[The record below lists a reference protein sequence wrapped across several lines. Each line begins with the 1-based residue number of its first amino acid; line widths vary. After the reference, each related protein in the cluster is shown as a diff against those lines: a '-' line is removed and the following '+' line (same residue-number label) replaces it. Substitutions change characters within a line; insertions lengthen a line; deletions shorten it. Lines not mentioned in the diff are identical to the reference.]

1 MTLIFHFKLNLSRR
15 QPLYFKQ
22 KNFLHYLCFS
32 FIFFYS
38 LFLLTDIGAGEE
50 IFQEAEDYNRCEER
64 LLPPEIILRK
74 NASGEHM
81 ICVRALDTGYPTWL
95 EYDFVVAGGLYE
107 VRVRA
112 GGNNSRQA
120 GLLSLDGGPEVLIDD
135 EPAGALPLDASLP
148 ADAAARSQQLEES
161 FREHLVGSVE
171 LTAGRHRLR
180 ITHAGRP
187 GRSNAFGIDWIK
199 LTSVESSSAPRLSGG
214 NRPEPE
220 AAAVSVPQEP
230 VLLRVL
236 QSYRFWGPHETPCCA
251 VVLYNREG
259 PLQLKG
265 ALTIELVALQKNARR
280 LLRQEAVDLSR
291 GEANF
296 WRLELTSKHFPA
308 LRLGPGTYQ
317 IEATFTGAQMP
328 SLRHTT
334 EFICAELDTPGWAKR
349 AATCWTSFG
358 IGNDLT
364 AALRRVQQLVEQ
376 GITCTVNANVEDWLG
391 EEAISYPFRGDDEH
405 WQAYL
410 EGIQNLGICH
420 LMYHTMITVSE
431 HFYYEHRDFWGGR
444 KPFYHCSWLSIYPD
458 SPQWNRYQAADFAYA
473 LRQYPLDGFFLDN
486 ACASGMPEGR
496 TEAGEAA
503 IARHQ
508 HGLRAAIKSANPI
521 GILYPNYNTLS
532 LEGLRIVSSAWD
544 AHMLEGYH
552 PTPHKK
558 QSQLAWTVQHFV
570 TVASRVRRHTGKPF
584 WPLLYTPAQ
593 YTGLGIAACAAAQ
606 ANPVGLVNG
615 PYLRFW
621 QRLREYIYADDVFP
635 MPEGVV
641 SFASHSPDLAATAL
655 VKLYPNGTRDWIVQI
670 VNGAEREEKPQEQDI
685 VLELNLP
692 SSELQRPAWLLRPE
706 MDRAEPLRLAKP
718 LKLRAGVWTV
728 IIIAEELLPSVSL
741 QPACLRPVAGE
752 TLPVSIQLHSWTES
766 PLAVSGQLLSLD
778 GLLSSGPPQQLV
790 GNKTTLKLCAQP
802 SLPAG
807 NRELL
812 LRLRLENTGRE
823 IQMPVIARVKPR
835 LAISLHPN
843 HFSVFPDGRPSQGQA
858 ILRLINHSRQLLRGS
873 IWLQAPTGWKITAK
887 TKEYNVA
894 PGTQAEIPCT
904 IQWPEFRPKSL
915 YDLRD
920 AKIICRTAHGQTDL
934 SLRLHMPATWLI
946 YCPLGT
952 KPRDIVRNGA
962 NPEGGA
968 PVSSVIMT
976 VRGHPFVIN
985 DAQQAIQEALGRQR
999 KGEQRVV
1006 LWFRTGSGQSSQQ
1019 LADPRLQALLQ
1030 EFLRSGGGIIWQENI
1045 FRDSEAH
1052 RAMLLPSDLAPVG
1065 EPYAALEEPG
1075 GDWLVTDP
1083 AAPAICRFAR
1093 LALEGRPAF
1102 GLPKGAQPQ
1111 RIKLSVKPWAQIVAC
1126 NEAGDPVI
1134 VVSRDPKRPVAYLAG
1149 SLEGTYMDN
1158 RFGIGDYPEQM
1169 SSMLYFYAELAR
1181 WLSVFGAH

>member
-1 MTLIFHFKLNLSRR
+1 MFTRGENTAKTVRFNLQR
-15 QPLYFKQ
+15 L
-22 KNFLHYLCFS
+22 
-32 FIFFYS
+32 
-38 LFLLTDIGAGEE
+38 LFMLAILFGLLACLADAWAAEE
-50 IFQEAEDYNRCEER
+50 IMREAEDYNRCEER
-64 LLPPEIILRK
+64 LLPPEIILRT
-74 NASGEHM
+74 NASGERM

-95 EYDFVVAGGLYE
+95 EYDFIVSGGLYE

-120 GLLSLDGGPEVLIDD
+120 GLLSLDGGPNVLIDD

-161 FREHLVGSVE
+161 FREHLVGSVK
-171 LTAGRHRLR
+171 LTQGRHRIR
-180 ITHAGRP
+180 ITHAGLH
-187 GRSNAFGIDWIK
+187 GRSNAFGLDWIK
-199 LTSVESSSAPRLSGG
+199 LTSVESSSAPQLSVG

-220 AAAVSVPQEP
+220 AAAVSAPHEP
-230 VLLRVL
+230 VFLRVL
-236 QSYRFWGPHETPCCA
+236 QSYRFLGPHETPCLA

-259 PLQLKG
+259 PLRLKG
-265 ALTIELVALQKNARR
+265 ALAIELVALQRKARR
-280 LLRQEAVDLSR
+280 LLRQEAVDLPR

-296 WRLELTSKHFPA
+296 WRLELTSKLFPA

-317 IEATFTGAQMP
+317 IEAIFTGAQMSP
-328 SLRHTT
+328 LRHTA
-334 EFICAELDTPGWAKR
+334 EFICAKLDTPGWAKR

-358 IGNDLT
+358 IGSDLT

-391 EEAISYPFRGDDEH
+391 EEAISYPFRGDDER

-410 EGIQNLGICH
+410 EGVQNLGACH

-458 SPQWNRYQAADFAYA
+458 APQWNHYQAADFAYA

-496 TEAGEAA
+496 TEASEAA

-508 HGLRAAIKSANPI
+508 HGLRAAIKGANPI

-552 PTPHKK
+552 PAPQKK
-558 QSQLAWTVQHFV
+558 RSQLAWTVQHFV
-570 TVASRVRRHTGKPF
+570 TVASRVLRHTGKPF
-584 WPLLYTPAQ
+584 WPLLYTPSQ

-621 QRLREYIYADDVFP
+621 QRIREYIYADDVFP

-641 SFASHSPDLAATAL
+641 SLSPNSPDLAATAL
-655 VKLYPNGTRDWIVQI
+655 VKLYPNGARDWIVQI
-670 VNGAEREEKPQEQDI
+670 VNGGEHEGKLQEQD
-685 VLELNLP
+685 VELELNFP

-706 MDRAEPLRLAKP
+706 MDRAEPIRLAKP

-728 IIIAEELLPSVSL
+728 LIIAEELLPSVSL

-752 TLPVSIQLHSWTES
+752 TLPVSVQLHSWTEP

-802 SLPAG
+802 HLPAV

-812 LRLRLENTGRE
+812 LRLRLEKTGRE
-823 IQMPVIARVKPR
+823 IQMPVIARVRPR

-858 ILRLINHSRQLLRGS
+858 ILRLKNHSRQPLRGS
-873 IWLQAPTGWKITAK
+873 ILLQAPKGWKITAK

-894 PGTQAEIPCT
+894 PGTQTEIPCT
-904 IQWPEFRPKSL
+904 IQWPEFRPESL
-915 YDLRD
+915 YDLCD
-920 AKIICRTAHGQTDL
+920 AQIICRTAQGQTNL

-976 VRGHPFVIN
+976 VRGHPFVIS
-985 DAQQAIQEALGRQR
+985 DAQQAIQEALVRQR

-1030 EFLRSGGGIIWQENI
+1030 DFLHAGGGIIWQENV

-1052 RAMLLPSDLAPVG
+1052 RTMLLPNDICPIG
-1065 EPYAALEEPG
+1065 EAYEALQEPG
-1075 GDWLVTDP
+1075 GDWLVTEST
-1083 AAPAICRFAR
+1083 APAIRRFAR
-1093 LALEGRPAF
+1093 LALEGRPTF
-1102 GLPKGAQPQ
+1102 GLPKAAQPL
-1111 RIKLSVKPWAQIVAC
+1111 RVRFSVKPWAQIVAC

-1134 VVSRDPKRPVAYLAG
+1134 VVSWDPQRPVAYLAG

-1158 RFGIGDYPEQM
+1158 RYGIGDYPEQM
-1169 SSMLYFYAELAR
+1169 SSLLYFYAELAR
-1181 WLSVFGAH
+1181 WLSVFGTH